1 MAFHYSPKI
10 VTDDLVFVLDAGNP
24 KSYSGTGTAWNDL
37 SGNSNHMTLTGSPV
51 FNPAN
56 NGSIT
61 FDGTDDYAAI
71 GGNNIPSTN
80 PLSLYGITNF
90 SIEVLVN
97 GNGTG
102 NANQHILAKGD
113 PIGLVGWA
121 LTYGDPATADELGF
135 FISETEVVGNATSG
149 TLTGITDF
157 GNWAHYTVTKSG
169 TTFKLYKNGVLF
181 DTTTDSTAVVSTT
194 HDFKVGKPHHS
205 EDHEL
210 NGNVA
215 IARVY
220 HKALTQS
227 EIIQNFNATKS
238 RFGL

>member
-10 VTDDLVFVLDAGNP
+10 VTDDLVFVIDAGNRN
-24 KSYSGTGTAWNDL
+24 SYPGTGTAWNDL
-37 SGNSNHMTLTGSPV
+37 SGNSNHMTLNGSP
-51 FNPAN
+51 
-56 NGSIT
+56 T
-61 FDGTDDYAAI
+61 FDASGNGNIKFNGTQNAAADAQ
-71 GGNNIPSTN
+71 IPSTH

-90 SIEVLVN
+90 SIEVLVM
-97 GNGTG
+97 GGGTT
-102 NANQHILAKGD
+102 NANQHIISKGD
-113 PIGLVGWA
+113 PIGLGGWA
-121 LTYGDPATADELGF
+121 LTYGSPASADALGF
-135 FISETEVVGNATSG
+135 FISQTEVVGNASSG
-149 TLTGITDF
+149 TLTGIVDF
-157 GNWAHYTVTKSG
+157 NNWVHYTVTKSG